1 MIFLQLLSL
10 ALLSLVNFDALIEAA
25 WNPLNTLEHL
35 IIKHENQGVHLIEGE
50 EPQNFVVGG
59 FEAEPNSIPWQVAL
73 VKQGK
78 KVPFCGGTIICEKF
92 VMTAAHCIGR
102 NHGRNRNATKIQIIA
117 GEHDVLDDSDGSSR
131 HDVQNIF
138 VHPNYI
144 VKNRSV
150 LLLQINFYQPT

>member
-1 MIFLQLLSL
+1 M
-10 ALLSLVNFDALIEAA
+10 SLVNFDELIEAA
-25 WNPLNTLEHL
+25 WNPLKSLEHL
-35 IIKHENQGVHLIEGE
+35 IIEHERGVHLIEGVE
-50 EPQNFVVGG
+50 EHNFVVGG

-73 VKQGK
+73 VQRGK

-92 VMTAAHCIGR
+92 VMTAAHCIGS
-102 NHGRNRNATKIQIIA
+102 NRNAAKIQILA

-144 VKNRSV
+144 VKNRLVIFSANI
-150 LLLQINFYQPT
+150 LLQPTNSSYLVMH

>member
-10 ALLSLVNFDALIEAA
+10 ALVSLVNFDALIEAA
-25 WNPLNTLEHL
+25 WNPLESLEHL
-35 IIKHENQGVHLIEGE
+35 IIGHENQGVHLIEGAE
-50 EPQNFVVGG
+50 EYNFVVGG

-73 VKQGK
+73 VEQGK

-92 VMTAAHCIGR
+92 VMTAAYCIGR
-102 NHGRNRNATKIQIIA
+102 NRGRNRNATKIQIIA

-150 LLLQINFYQPT
+150 LLRQINFYQPT

>member
-1 MIFLQLLSL
+1 M
-10 ALLSLVNFDALIEAA
+10 SLVNFDELIEAA
-25 WNPLNTLEHL
+25 WNPLKSLEHL
-35 IIKHENQGVHLIEGE
+35 IIEHERGVHLIEGAE
-50 EPQNFVVGG
+50 EHNFVVGG

-73 VKQGK
+73 VQRGK

-92 VMTAAHCIGR
+92 VMTAAHCIGS
-102 NHGRNRNATKIQIIA
+102 NPNTAKIQILA

-144 VKNRSV
+144 VKNRLVIFSANI
-150 LLLQINFYQPT
+150 LLQPTNSSYLVMH

>member
-1 MIFLQLLSL
+1 M
-10 ALLSLVNFDALIEAA
+10 SLVNFDELIEAA
-25 WNPLNTLEHL
+25 WNPLKSLEHL
-35 IIKHENQGVHLIEGE
+35 IIEHERGVHLIEGAE
-50 EPQNFVVGG
+50 EHNFVVGG

-73 VKQGK
+73 VQRGK

-92 VMTAAHCIGR
+92 VMTAAHCIGS
-102 NHGRNRNATKIQIIA
+102 NRNAAKIQILA

-144 VKNRSV
+144 VKNRLVIFSANI
-150 LLLQINFYQPT
+150 LLQPTNSSYLVMH

>member
-10 ALLSLVNFDALIEAA
+10 ALVSLVNFDALIEAA
-25 WNPLNTLEHL
+25 WNPLKTLEHL
-35 IIKHENQGVHLIEGE
+35 IIERENQGVHLIEGAE
-50 EPQNFVVGG
+50 EHNFVAGG

-73 VKQGK
+73 VEQGK

-92 VMTAAHCIGR
+92 VMTAAHSIGS
-102 NHGRNRNATKIQIIA
+102 NRNAAKIQIIA

-144 VKNRSV
+144 VKNRLV
-150 LLLQINFYQPT
+150 LSLQIYFYQPTRAI

>member
-92 VMTAAHCIGR
+92 VMTAAHCIGS
-102 NHGRNRNATKIQIIA
+102 NRNAAKIQILS

-144 VKNRSV
+144 VKNRLV
-150 LLLQINFYQPT
+150 ILLQTYFYQTTPAI